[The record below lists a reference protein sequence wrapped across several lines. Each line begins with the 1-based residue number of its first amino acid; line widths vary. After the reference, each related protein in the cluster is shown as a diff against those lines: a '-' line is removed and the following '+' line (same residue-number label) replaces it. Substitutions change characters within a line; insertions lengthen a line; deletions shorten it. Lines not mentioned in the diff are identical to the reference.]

1 MSIVAVSPRKIS
13 SLFFWMSMYTIP
25 IWKKILPLII
35 SDPLGMWSTQR
46 ESFTCDWVL
55 TIISLMSKHQQQQSY
70 PTLHQLILSISKEI
84 RLHHFQKEIARGLGI
99 NLWYSISLSIMIF
112 SEDLG
117 SETSRCTTEVS
128 VGGSNVAW
136 YTSVEQREMIIVWN
150 NSAFR

>member
-1 MSIVAVSPRKIS
+1 MFLLGTYSFKWACIPFLYKRKSSPWSYLIVWECELVLKGSH
-13 SLFFWMSMYTIP
+13 LLVTEF
-25 IWKKILPLII
+25 
-35 SDPLGMWSTQR
+35 
-46 ESFTCDWVL
+46 L
-55 TIISLMSKHQQQQSY
+55 TIISLMSKHQQQKSY
-70 PTLHQLILSISKEI
+70 PTLHQLILSLSKEI

-99 NLWYSISLSIMIF
+99 NLWYSISLSTMIF

-128 VGGSNVAW
+128 VGGSNVVW